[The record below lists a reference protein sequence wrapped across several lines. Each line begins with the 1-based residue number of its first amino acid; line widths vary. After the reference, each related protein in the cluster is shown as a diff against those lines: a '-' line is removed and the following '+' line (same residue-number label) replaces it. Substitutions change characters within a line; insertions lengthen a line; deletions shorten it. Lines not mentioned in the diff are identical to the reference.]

1 MVGLVVAIFLGVLR
15 SPCDGIGGLWMSAGL
30 VLLIWLFSDGI
41 DVSLNLLCGVDL
53 HRTKYQLCAKAGSI
67 AARGE
72 DHLGYGVAGH
82 YLTIHPRF
90 NPVSP
95 FICGFLAH

>member
-1 MVGLVVAIFLGVLR
+1 MVGLVVAICLGGFGSLGDE
-15 SPCDGIGGLWMSAGL
+15 SGGLWMSPGL

-41 DVSLNLLCGVDL
+41 DVSLDLPCGVDL

-67 AARGE
+67 AAKGG
-72 DHLGYGVAGH
+72 DHLEFVVAGH

-90 NPVSP
+90 HPVSP